1 VWGAINPET
10 GVSYLYHEYYRSQA
24 EPVIHAAGIKAVGD
38 WIPGVEDPSCLGSTP
53 VDGRSTM
60 EMLTDLGLDV
70 QPAVKAV
77 ETGLYEVWGALST
90 GHLKVFDT
98 LPHWTSEFRQYHRD
112 EKGRIVKKDDRL
124 MDAMRYWRMSGR
136 QRATARQPDISEELL
151 ERLRRGV
158 LGVVLE
164 AG

>member
-10 GVSYLYHEYYRSQA
+10 GVSYLYHKYYRSQA

-70 QPAVKAV
+70 QPAVNAV

-98 LPHWTSEFRQYHRD
+98 LPT
-112 EKGRIVKKDDRL
+112 GRASSASTTATRRAASSRRTTVSW
-124 MDAMRYWRMSGR
+124 MRCG
-136 QRATARQPDISEELL
+136 T
-151 ERLRRGV
+151 G
-158 LGVVLE
+158 G
-164 AG
+164 

>member
-70 QPAVKAV
+70 QPAVNAV
-77 ETGLYEVWGALST
+77 RDLRSRLLLHFGQIVAACCGLGFSWEGFSRETRVASM
-90 GHLKVFDT
+90 
-98 LPHWTSEFRQYHRD
+98 PQP
-112 EKGRIVKKDDRL
+112 
-124 MDAMRYWRMSGR
+124 ARM
-136 QRATARQPDISEELL
+136 AKLL
-151 ERLRRGV
+151 EGPQW
-158 LGVVLE
+158 
-164 AG
+164 